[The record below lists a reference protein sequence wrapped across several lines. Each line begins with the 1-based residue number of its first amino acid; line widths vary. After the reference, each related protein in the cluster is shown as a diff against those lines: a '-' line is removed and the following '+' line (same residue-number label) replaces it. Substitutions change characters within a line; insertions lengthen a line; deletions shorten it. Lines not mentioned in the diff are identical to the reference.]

1 VAAGLMDKQDF
12 AASMIAEE
20 QSSFGKSA
28 HRNVETGV
36 TYCQSDFR
44 CHCHYHPLILTID
57 V

>member
-28 HRNVETGV
+28 HRNVEIGV

-44 CHCHYHPLILTID
+44 CHCHYHPLLLTID